1 MHKKCDILILTAN
14 FGSGHISV
22 SKAIEGYIKDI
33 DKSLK
38 IETVDMYKIIRP
50 KLHKYI
56 YRCFTLLIKYGVHI
70 YNYDYYKKN
79 NNDKLCELHSC
90 FKSSSKRLARYMEEV
105 QPSIIISTFP
115 TCSAYVTKYKKD
127 NNVDT
132 PLITCITDI
141 VKGSE
146 WIHDETDLYL
156 VATDTVKSSL
166 INKGISKDSIVTT
179 GIPIRKDFIIP
190 KKKDVIRKNNNI
202 SEDDFVILMMG
213 GGMGLIPKQQS
224 FYKWI
229 NNQSRIKLIIITGN
243 NNKLYNKISKYDKFS
258 NITVMKYTNKVSE
271 IMTMADLL
279 ITKPGGITLFEA
291 ISSKLPFIIYKPILG
306 QEIENCKYIK
316 KKQLGYIV
324 LTENELKDKI
334 SILMEDKLIRD
345 KIINNLDI
353 VHENINMKLLAHSII
368 DLYNSNS

>member
-1 MHKKCDILILTAN
+1 MHRKCDILILTAN

-22 SKAIEGYIKDI
+22 SKAIENYIKDT
-33 DKSLK
+33 DESLE

-56 YRCFTLLIKYGVHI
+56 YRCFTLLIKYAVHI

-79 NNDKLCELHSC
+79 NNDKLCKLHSC
-90 FKSSSKRLARYMEEV
+90 FRSSSRRLARYMEEV

-115 TCSAYVTKYKKD
+115 TCSAYITKYKQD
-127 NNVDT
+127 NNVNT

-146 WIHDETDLYL
+146 WMHKGSNLYL
-156 VATDTVKSSL
+156 VATDTVKTSL
-166 INKGISKDSIVTT
+166 IDRGISKDNIVTT
-179 GIPIRKDFIIP
+179 GIPIRRDFITP
-190 KKKDVIRKNNNI
+190 KNRDIIRRNNKI

-213 GGMGLIPKQQS
+213 GGMGLIPKQLS

-229 NNQSRIKLIIITGN
+229 NNQKKIKLIIITGN
-243 NNKLYNKISKYDKFS
+243 NNKLYNKISKYDNYS
-258 NITVMKYTNKVSE
+258 NITIMKYTNKVSE
-271 IMTMADLL
+271 IMTMSDLL

-306 QEIENCKYIK
+306 QEIENCKYIE

-324 LTENELKDKI
+324 STENELQDRISTLMKDK
-334 SILMEDKLIRD
+334 LTRD
-345 KIINNLDI
+345 KIINNL
-353 VHENINMKLLAHSII
+353 EEEYKNIDMELLAHSIMN
-368 DLYNSNS
+368 LYNTNE